1 MQSFSVWLCFLAI
14 CQSRTVDAFLN
25 EGNQRSHMC
34 KTSVQHYD
42 CQIHGVNISEG
53 QIHTFKHEPQ
63 KQVITFR
70 KSILHYLPKSLIDA
84 YPSMKLLNLNQLE
97 IVTIEDSAF
106 DNATQLENLF
116 LEGNRLQTLPAKVL
130 NGARKLKQLILT
142 NNDINTITY
151 NFGSNSFL
159 NDLSING
166 NKIDQLPTFQY
177 IPRLKTFN
185 GSNNTFAHIDKNQFI
200 RQIQIENIDLS
211 HNQLTNLDLTLSSR
225 NLQAVDISNNK
236 LTSLKITLQME
247 YLNIGNNVLSTLVTN
262 GECLLKSLI
271 LSSNKLASQP
281 NFINCQL
288 MEVLDVSKNTMETFE
303 YSEKFENLKELNLAH
318 NNILEFVIPTAPR
331 RPHKLISLDL
341 SHNRLSYLSS
351 LSFFTSLKELRLNS
365 NQFLGIQQQSLPRTV
380 ENLFVSNNQWICAEV
395 TFFANI
401 AKDKVTYCNEAF
413 KSVQG
418 ICCTDYW
425 NTFNDVL
432 NEIVRHTYFHEQSNY
447 DRLKYKCPQ
456 RHYNTQYTYIE
467 LIRQLDPG
475 ADRRRLQ
482 IYQDIANAK
491 ESVTRKQNELN
502 IIINRQL
509 ESKNFKSS
517 MAILIETKRIT
528 YHITREGEIA
538 DKEMLSRVIN
548 FVRQRDT
555 WTTDLSN
562 RRRTKTE
569 NTHTSFNQKIDE
581 KNRIDAIIRML
592 RYEVLDKKRE
602 EERLKKVMEHLQI
615 RVERNNAPLIYGK
628 TSSL

>member
-1 MQSFSVWLCFLAI
+1 
-14 CQSRTVDAFLN
+14 
-25 EGNQRSHMC
+25 MC
-34 KTSVQHYD
+34 KTSVQHYE
-42 CQIHGVNISEG
+42 CQIHEVNISEG
-53 QIHTFKHEPQ
+53 EIHTFKHEPQ

-106 DNATQLENLF
+106 NNATQLENLF

-166 NKIDQLPTFQY
+166 NKISQLPTFQH

-185 GSNNTFAHIDKNQFI
+185 GSNNSIAHIDKNQFI

-225 NLQAVDISNNK
+225 NLQAIDISNNK

-288 MEVLDVSKNTMETFE
+288 MEVLDVSKNTMETFQ

-318 NNILEFVIPTAPR
+318 NNLLEFGIPTAPR

-365 NQFLGIQQQSLPRTV
+365 NQLLGIQQQPLPRTV
-380 ENLFVSNNQWICAEV
+380 ENFFVSNNQWICAEV

-401 AKDKVTYCNEAF
+401 AKDKVTYCNEGF
-413 KSVQG
+413 KPVQG

-432 NEIVRHTYFHEQSNY
+432 NEIVRHIYFHEQSNY
-447 DRLKYKCPQ
+447 DRLKDKCPQ
-456 RHYNTQYTYIE
+456 LAGKTY
-467 LIRQLDPG
+467 RY
-475 ADRRRLQ
+475 RSQ

-491 ESVTRKQNELN
+491 VSVVEKQSVLN
-502 IIINRQL
+502 TLKINHH
-509 ESKNFKSS
+509 KSNIFIS
-517 MAILIETKRIT
+517 NMAILIENKRDTYNVTKEDLIT
-528 YHITREGEIA
+528 

-548 FVRQRDT
+548 AVRQRDT
-555 WTTDLSN
+555 LNADLLS
-562 RRRTKTE
+562 RRMKETQ
-569 NTHTSFNQKIDE
+569 NTYISFNQKTDE
-581 KNRIDAIIRML
+581 KNQIGEHVNQLKRGISEM
-592 RYEVLDKKRE
+592 KKQE
-602 EERLKKVMEHLQI
+602 KISKKQMENLQKTLN
-615 RVERNNAPLIYGK
+615 RNAPSIYGK
-628 TSSL
+628 TGRRL